1 MNNSQRIILT
11 RLVVG
16 YMLIFLVLRL
26 VENSTPSGLMSPPLF
41 IVQMD
46 ISYWLYRLIH
56 IGDFIIYNHA
66 GAIGFDF
73 LLFASGCLCFMFPL
87 QIRWV
92 ILFSILVFI
101 YILTLNGFGMHHAH
115 AMTGMMIVL
124 LPFWVIDN
132 DKFYLLW
139 QGIRYYTCFLYG
151 MAFIWK
157 TLIKDSFFNWQQGI
171 GSFKL
176 NLVTYLYHN
185 PHGLIAAF
193 FRWCIREEWFLNA
206 GNLLLML
213 IEASMLIGFFTKK
226 WDRLL
231 FWFPVF
237 IHLTTYFFSD
247 VLFFELLVLDFS
259 FLSIKQLNGLGRF
272 FQNRTKK
279 RLELDTPNIGT

>member
-1 MNNSQRIILT
+1 MTNTQRVILT

-16 YMLIFLVLRL
+16 YMLIFLLLRL
-26 VENSTPSGLMSPPLF
+26 LENATPTGLLKPPLF

-46 ISYWLYRLIH
+46 ISYWAYRLSH
-56 IGDFIIYNHA
+56 IADFILYNRV
-66 GAIGFDF
+66 GAICFDF
-73 LLFASGCLCFMFPL
+73 LLFGSGCLCLLFPL

-92 ILFSILVFI
+92 MLFSILVII

-115 AMTGMMIVL
+115 SMTGMMIVL

-132 DKFYLLW
+132 AKFYLLW
-139 QGIRYYTCFLYG
+139 QGIRYYTCFLYS
-151 MAFIWK
+151 MAFFWK
-157 TLIKDSFFNWQQGI
+157 TIIKDSFFNWQQGI

-176 NLVTYLYHN
+176 NLVTYMFHN
-185 PHGLIAAF
+185 PDTWLSAF
-193 FRWCIREEWFLNA
+193 FRWCIREDWFLNA

-213 IEASMLIGFFTKK
+213 IEASMILGFFTKK
-226 WDRLL
+226 WDKLL

-259 FLSIKQLNGLGRF
+259 FLSLRQLDGIGRF
-272 FQNRTKK
+272 FQKGTSG
-279 RLELDTPNIGT
+279 RLETSYPI